1 MKKELLI
8 DYLRDKRKFYLL
20 FSGGFDSS
28 AILGCAVEAGA
39 DVTPVWINN
48 GFNRAVEAQIRDQ
61 AENLGCKYLEV
72 IHMDPG
78 TEVLKNPVN
87 RCYHCKGE
95 LIAPLLNR
103 KDAPVFDGTNAAD
116 TANYRP
122 GFQALQEA
130 GVRSPLLELGITAE
144 ESREIAICCGAD
156 PLLANM
162 ECCLATR
169 FNYDVPITREKID
182 TIRKLE
188 QIIIT
193 QTGDYHTRCRL
204 DDGDHLR
211 IEAGTDNLLYHLG
224 DAAFRFNIVETG
236 KKAATFV
243 TIDLEGARKN
253 MFDQMRNL

>member
-1 MKKELLI
+1 MKKNLLI
-8 DYLRDKRKFYLL
+8 DYLRDKKKFYLL
-20 FSGGFDSS
+20 YSGGFDSS
-28 AILGCAVEAGA
+28 SILGCAIEA
-39 DVTPVWINN
+39 DVNVTPVWINN
-48 GFNRAVEAQIRDQ
+48 GFNRAVEAQIRAQ
-61 AENLGCKYLEV
+61 ALNLGCNHLEV
-72 IHMDPG
+72 IHMEPG
-78 TEVLKNPVN
+78 AEVLKNPVN

-95 LIAPLLNR
+95 LIAPLLIR

-116 TANYRP
+116 TTNYRP
-122 GFQALQEA
+122 GFKALQEA
-130 GVRSPLLELGITAE
+130 GVKSPLLELGITAE
-144 ESREIAICCGAD
+144 ESREIAISCGAD

-169 FNYDVPITREKID
+169 FNYDVPITKEKVD

-204 DDGDHLR
+204 DDAEHLR
-211 IEAGTDNLLYHLG
+211 IEAGVGNLLYHLG
-224 DAAFRFNIVETG
+224 DAAFRFKIVETG
-236 KKAATFV
+236 EKAATFV